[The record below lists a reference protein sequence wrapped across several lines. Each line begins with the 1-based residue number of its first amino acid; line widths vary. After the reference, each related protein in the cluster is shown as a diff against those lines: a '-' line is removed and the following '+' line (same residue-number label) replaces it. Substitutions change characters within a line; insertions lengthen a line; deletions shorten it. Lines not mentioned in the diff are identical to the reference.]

1 MTERISL
8 AGKVA
13 VVTGAGRGL
22 GRAYVELLAERG
34 ARVVVN
40 DAVSMGHLALKRAFR
55 FAAARDLVARNVAEL
70 SETPAGQHGRPSRSF
85 TLEQSLALIRA
96 SAGSRIGAY
105 IALSL
110 GTGIRTEEAR
120 ALRWDAV
127 DFGDEDATPPRPP
140 NVAVWRAVRRGG
152 DAKTLRSLRTLRVP
166 AFAAAALRE
175 LRDRERRDVG
185 PVFATRD
192 GRQLD
197 AANVRREFR
206 AAVKAAGVPGTWTP
220 RELRDTFVSLM
231 SETGVPVEE
240 IARLAGHTNSRTTE
254 LVYRH
259 QLKPIMENGAEV
271 LDHLFTST
279 ASQSPMLMS
288 GSVDP

>member
-127 DFGDEDATPPRPP
+127 DFGDEDATPH
-140 NVAVWRAVRRGG
+140 ARRTSRSGG
-152 DAKTLRSLRTLRVP
+152 RCG
-166 AFAAAALRE
+166 AAA
-175 LRDRERRDVG
+175 
-185 PVFATRD
+185 
-192 GRQLD
+192 
-197 AANVRREFR
+197 
-206 AAVKAAGVPGTWTP
+206 TP
-220 RELRDTFVSLM
+220 RHSGPGERFAYPRSPPLRCASCGTVNAGMWGRCSPP
-231 SETGVPVEE
+231 ETAGNWTLPTC
-240 IARLAGHTNSRTTE
+240 AGSSAQPSRLQAYPAHGPLANCETRSS
-254 LVYRH
+254 
-259 QLKPIMENGAEV
+259 A
-271 LDHLFTST
+271 
-279 ASQSPMLMS
+279 
-288 GSVDP
+288 